1 MIVDNADNASVLAA
15 DTPEAL
21 LEFLPQSQNGAVLVT
36 SRNREVAYS
45 ITGDNRDI
53 ITVNPMEEEHAM
65 DLLRTKLQGEFNEDD
80 AKNLV
85 KILDYMPLAISQA
98 TAFINQRASHT
109 SVPKYLQ
116 DLQKGDSDRAKLL
129 SRNISDNRRDGKT
142 SNSIMATWQISFEN
156 IRRERPSAAALLSL
170 MSLFDRQGIPK
181 SLLNHYYQEDKDK
194 DFEEDIYILCSYSLI
209 GTNVEGTEFEMHRLI
224 QFSTKTWLELRGE
237 LGRWKEKF
245 IILMDERFP
254 LGEYENWETCQK
266 LFPHV
271 EEAFAYRPVNEEYLS
286 RWATVLH
293 NAAWY
298 AHDQG
303 DYEAA
308 ERMNE
313 AAMNLYMQ
321 SLGPES
327 PSALNSMANLGLI
340 YENQGRWKEAED
352 LQAKA
357 LEIYKRVQG
366 LEHLDTLTGMAN
378 LAMTLWNQGRR
389 EEAEQL
395 EVQVMETS
403 KKKLGDDHPDT
414 LTSMAN
420 LAATY
425 SNQGRWEEAEQLE
438 VQVLETSKKKLGDDH
453 PDTLNS
459 MANLAS
465 TYTNQGRW
473 DEAEQLEVQ
482 VIETSKKKLGDDHP
496 STLGSMANLASTYR
510 NQGRWKEAEY
520 LQTQELEICSRKLG
534 ERHPDTL
541 ISMKNLA
548 LIWKGIGRD
557 VEALQLLQKCVR
569 LRKEIL
575 GSDHPYTLSSSVL
588 LTEWE
593 KENLDISS

>member
-327 PSALNSMANLGLI
+327 PSALNSMANL
-340 YENQGRWKEAED
+340 
-352 LQAKA
+352 
-357 LEIYKRVQG
+357 
-366 LEHLDTLTGMAN
+366 
-378 LAMTLWNQGRR
+378 
-389 EEAEQL
+389 
-395 EVQVMETS
+395 
-403 KKKLGDDHPDT
+403 
-414 LTSMAN
+414 
-420 LAATY
+420 
-425 SNQGRWEEAEQLE
+425 
-438 VQVLETSKKKLGDDH
+438 
-453 PDTLNS
+453 
-459 MANLAS
+459 AS